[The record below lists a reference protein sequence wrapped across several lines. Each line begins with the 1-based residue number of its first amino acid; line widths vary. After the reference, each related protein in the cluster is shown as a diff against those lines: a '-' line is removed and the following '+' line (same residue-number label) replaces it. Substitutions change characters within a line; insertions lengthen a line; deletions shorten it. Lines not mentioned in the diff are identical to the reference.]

1 MIKIEPIKYE
11 DIETDLCGNA
21 TVAILTID
29 KITIPLCMDCID
41 ELSESLSKFN
51 NTIFCYLCKHFIMNE
66 EGWIYGGICKKDIT
80 SREVRSMDTCK
91 DAAIR

>member
-41 ELSESLSKFN
+41 V
-51 NTIFCYLCKHFIMNE
+51 LC
-66 EGWIYGGICKKDIT
+66 
-80 SREVRSMDTCK
+80 
-91 DAAIR
+91 

>member
-1 MIKIEPIKYE
+1 MIEIKSVSY
-11 DIETDLCGNA
+11 DDAETDLCGNT

>member
-51 NTIFCYLCKHFIMNE
+51 NTIFCYLCKHFSMNE